1 MFRSLC
7 TIGSIS
13 TEILY
18 TQKKSGHPEVDIA
31 IAFNCPKGLE
41 ECWGRLP
48 SLLDH
53 V

>member
-31 IAFNCPKGLE
+31 IALTAHK
-41 ECWGRLP
+41 
-48 SLLDH
+48 

>member
-18 TQKKSGHPEVDIA
+18 TKKSGHPEVDIA
-31 IAFNCPKGLE
+31 IDFNCP
-41 ECWGRLP
+41 
-48 SLLDH
+48 
-53 V
+53 